1 MCRFLETIRIEKG
14 IARNLPYHQNRLD
27 RTFAR
32 FFPDTE
38 PLRLENTLKAT
49 SVPEDGTWKC
59 RVLYDHKIQ
68 EVTCQPYREKEIRT
82 LKLNGANDLD
92 YGFKYAD
99 RIAIEKLMELRDGCD
114 DVLIV
119 QDNLVADTSYCNILF
134 FDGTHWLTPDK
145 PLLAGTKRQFL
156 LDSRVIRE
164 ARITVNNLDRFEKFM
179 LVNAM
184 LDFDLKR
191 ARDISGISG

>member
-14 IARNLPYHQNRLD
+14 IARNLSYHQNRLN

-38 PLRLENTLKAT
+38 PPRLENAIKSMLL
-49 SVPEDGTWKC
+49 PEDGTWKC

-82 LKLNGANDLD
+82 LKLTETTDLE
-92 YGFKYAD
+92 YGFKYAN
-99 RIAIEKLMELRDGCD
+99 RVAIEKLMELRNGSD
-114 DVLIV
+114 DVLII
-119 QDNLVADTSYCNILF
+119 QGNLVTDTSYCNILF
-134 FDGTHWLTPDK
+134 FDGVHWLTPDT

-164 ARITVNNLDRFEKFM
+164 ARITVNDLDRFKKFM
-179 LVNAM
+179 PVNAM
-184 LDFDLKR
+184 LDFDLER
-191 ARDISGISG
+191 ARDISGIRG